1 MPKRLTDL
9 RGKCGSCL
17 WYEPLIK
24 NGKKTARGSC
34 TKGRRPVYIIQ
45 EAVEALEAFDAQCK
59 EDKS

>member
-34 TKGRRPVYIIQ
+34 TKGRRPVYRQ
-45 EAVEALEAFDAQCK
+45 QSQPVCRRFKMLEV
-59 EDKS
+59 